1 MTEQELQER
10 LDRIEAYARL
20 SAKDALD
27 INEAAL
33 LTGYSV
39 NYLHQLTS
47 RRKIPHYRQGNFLRF
62 SKRELEAWLLKNRVA
77 TKEENE
83 QEAAQICE
91 RLKSLNI
98 NHKAAVKKA
107 PRP

>member
-1 MTEQELQER
+1 MSEQELQER
-10 LDRIEAYARL
+10 LDRIEAYARM

-47 RRKIPHYRQGNFLRF
+47 RRRIPHYRHGNFLRF
-62 SKRELEAWLLKNRVA
+62 SKKELEAWLLQNRVS
-77 TKEENE
+77 TKAETE
-83 QEAAQICE
+83 QEAEAVCE
-91 RLKSLNI
+91 RLKSINT
-98 NHKAAVKKA
+98 NHK
-107 PRP
+107 RR

>member
-1 MTEQELQER
+1 MSEQELQER
-10 LDRIEAYARL
+10 LDRIEAYARM

-47 RRKIPHYRQGNFLRF
+47 RRRIPHYRQGNFLRF
-62 SKRELEAWLLKNRVA
+62 SKKELEAWLLQNRVS
-77 TKEENE
+77 TKAETE
-83 QEAAQICE
+83 QEAEAVCE
-91 RLKSLNI
+91 RLKSINT
-98 NHKAAVKKA
+98 NHK
-107 PRP
+107 RR